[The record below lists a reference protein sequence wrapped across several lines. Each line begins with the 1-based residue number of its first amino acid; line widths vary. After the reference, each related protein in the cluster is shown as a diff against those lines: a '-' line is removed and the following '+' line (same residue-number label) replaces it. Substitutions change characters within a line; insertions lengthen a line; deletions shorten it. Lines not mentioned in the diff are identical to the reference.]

1 VSKEWNLTDVSTMPA
16 IALRGLTVF
25 PNVMIHFEVAR
36 DISIK
41 ALEEAMNAGGPV
53 FLVGQQDIG
62 VEQPEQKDLFTV
74 GTVSN
79 VRQILRMPGD
89 NVRVLVEG
97 QSRGRLVQLT
107 RTEPYLEAE
116 VQAIPAEEP
125 GTRATARQEAL
136 MRSTYELFQRYTE
149 LAPKVSPDLL
159 IHVLASQDPGYI
171 ADYIAQNIAMRNRD
185 KQEILEEL
193 RPVRRLEKLY
203 RLLEREVEILSL
215 DAEIQNKARDQISGH
230 QRDYYLREQMK
241 AIQQELGEGEDSDEF
256 EEYRNK
262 IAEAQLPDQ
271 VREKLTKELNR
282 LTKQPFGSSE
292 ATVLRSYLDVCLEL
306 PWGKTTKEKVS
317 VAAVKK
323 ALDQDHFG
331 LEKVKERI
339 LEFVAVKQLAPDLK
353 GQVLCLVGPPGV
365 GKTSVAMSMARAMNR
380 KLARI
385 SLGGV
390 SDEAE
395 IRGHR
400 KTYVGAMPG
409 RIINAINQAGSCNPL
424 ILLDEIDKLGSDHR
438 GDPASALLEVLDG
451 EQNATFRDNFLEVPF
466 DLSEVLFVTT
476 ANTTDTIPRPLLD
489 RMEVIEL
496 SSYTDEEKLQIAKK
510 HLLPKELKRH
520 GLTRQQLKVSD
531 GAIREIIASYT
542 RESGVRI
549 LERKLAAIC
558 RKAAMQVVS
567 NDVKSIRI
575 TEKQLQKFLGV
586 PRYYPERQALEERVG
601 VVNGLAWTS
610 VGGELLEVEVNVVPG
625 SGKVELT
632 GNLGDVMK
640 ESAHA
645 ALSYIRSQS
654 DRLGIPADFYKEK
667 DLHVHFPEGAVPKDG
682 PSAGIAITTA
692 MVSALTGTPVRRGI
706 AMTGEVTLRGRVLPI
721 GGLKEKTMAAF
732 RNGIKTVIIPA
743 DNGKDLEEI
752 DQTVRKALRFILVE
766 RADQVLEQALVRN
779 VVPAVEPGGGEKPL
793 QEGQEPVLIPTVQ
806 DQSAARLRL

>member
-1 VSKEWNLTDVSTMPA
+1 MSKEWDLLHTTTMPT

-36 DISIK
+36 DISVK
-41 ALEEAMNAGGPV
+41 ALEEAMNAGCPV
-53 FLVGQQDIG
+53 FLVGQKDIA
-62 VEQPEQKDLFTV
+62 VETPESEDLYTV
-74 GTVSN
+74 GTISN
-79 VRQILRMPGD
+79 IRQILRMPGD
-89 NVRVLVEG
+89 NVRVMVEG
-97 QSRGRLVQLT
+97 QARGRMLQMM

-116 VQAIPAEEP
+116 VQEIPEP
-125 GTRATARQEAL
+125 EASAKSAKTEAL
-136 MRSTYELFQRYTE
+136 MRSTYELFQRYADLT
-149 LAPKVSPDLL
+149 PKMSPDLL

-171 ADYIAQNIAMRNRD
+171 ADYIAQNIPMRNSD
-185 KQEILEEL
+185 KQVILEEL
-193 RPVRRLEKLY
+193 KPVRRLERLH
-203 RLLEREVEILSL
+203 RLLEREVEILAL
-215 DAEIQNKARDQISGH
+215 DAEIQNKAREQMAGH

-241 AIQQELGEGEDSDEF
+241 AIQNELGEGEGADEIG
-256 EEYRNK
+256 EYREK
-262 IAEAQLPDQ
+262 IAQAQLPDE
-271 VREKLTKELNR
+271 VRDKLNKELGR
-282 LTKQPFGSSE
+282 LAKQPFGSSE
-292 ATVLRSYLDVCLEL
+292 ASVLRSYLDVCLEL
-306 PWGKTTKEKVS
+306 PWGKTTKERIS
-317 VAAVKK
+317 VPAVKK

-339 LEFVAVKQLAPDLK
+339 LEFVAVKQLAPELK

-365 GKTSVAMSMARAMNR
+365 GKTSIAMSMARAMNR
-380 KLARI
+380 KLARL

-409 RIINAINQAGSCNPL
+409 RIISAINQAGSCNPL
-424 ILLDEIDKLGSDHR
+424 LLLDEIDKLGHDHR

-451 EQNATFRDNFLEVPF
+451 EQNAAFRDNFLELPF

-476 ANTTDTIPRPLLD
+476 ANSVDTIPRPLLD

-496 SSYTDEEKLQIAKK
+496 SSYTDEEKVQIAKR

-520 GLTRQQLKVSD
+520 GLTKAQLKITD
-531 GAIREIIASYT
+531 NALREVIASYT
-542 RESGVRI
+542 RESGVRV

-558 RKAAMQVVS
+558 RKAAMRVVTG
-567 NDVKSIRI
+567 DVKSIQI
-575 TEKQLQKFLGV
+575 TEKQLQDYLGV

-645 ALSYIRSQS
+645 ALSFIRSQA
-654 DRLGIPADFYKEK
+654 DRLNIPADFYKEK

-732 RNGIKTVIIPA
+732 RNGIKTVILPA

-752 DQTVRKALRFILVE
+752 DQTVRKALNFILVE
-766 RADQVLEQALVRN
+766 RAEQVLEQALLAMPVAREGEARQQMLEDTAT
-779 VVPAVEPGGGEKPL
+779 VLVPTKAP
-793 QEGQEPVLIPTVQ
+793 
-806 DQSAARLRL
+806 RLRQ